1 MSKVLGNDRIHQET
15 MISFIVGAITLL
27 VGILVGFS
35 LGKNSSIIPEETRK
49 QVKKLI
55 DAMPF
60 TKRDIGGVMRPT
72 AHEVANFENPIK
84 KAEEEAMAETFKEI
98 VK

>member
-1 MSKVLGNDRIHQET
+1 

-49 QVKKLI
+49 QVKKLV

-60 TKRDIGGVMRPT
+60 TKHDVGGVMRPT

-84 KAEEEAMAETFKEI
+84 KAEEDEMNKTFSEI

>member
-1 MSKVLGNDRIHQET
+1 MLN
-15 MISFIVGAITLL
+15 FIAGAITLL

-72 AHEVANFENPIK
+72 AHEVANFENPVK
-84 KAEEEAMAETFKEI
+84 KAEEEAMSETFKEI